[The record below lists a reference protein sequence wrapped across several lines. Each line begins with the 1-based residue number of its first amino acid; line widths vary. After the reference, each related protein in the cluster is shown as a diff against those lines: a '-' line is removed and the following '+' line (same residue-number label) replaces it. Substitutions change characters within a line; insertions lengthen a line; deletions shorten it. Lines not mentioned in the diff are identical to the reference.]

1 MDFTYGIITSRRRT
15 IILLRQRGINMSEK
29 IKTWLYIIFGIIL
42 IGIVASLAFKLLL
55 FLLPIIIVLYIFFN
69 IRNYFRKDNSSST
82 NSYTR
87 EYKRQE
93 NNIVS
98 SVDDTVGEVIDVDY
112 EDVNN

>member
-42 IGIVASLAFKLLL
+42 IGIVASLAFKLLF
-55 FLLPIIIVLYIFFN
+55 FLLPIIIVLYIFFKV
-69 IRNYFRKDNSSST
+69 RNYFRKGNSSST

-87 EYKRQE
+87 EYKKPD

>member
-1 MDFTYGIITSRRRT
+1 
-15 IILLRQRGINMSEK
+15 MSEK

-42 IGIVASLAFKLLL
+42 IGIVASLAFKLLF
-55 FLLPIIIVLYIFFN
+55 FLLPIIIVLYIFFKV
-69 IRNYFRKDNSSST
+69 RNYFRKGNSSST

-87 EYKRQE
+87 EYKKPD